1 MRRPLRAFP
10 LGAALLSAAC
20 SGHGLT
26 LRPSARPAD
35 PALLL
40 SCARNV
46 AAERGLGEVT
56 MSAEPMQ
63 LQAKSAVDVSAAA
76 ERSTTPSYD
85 VLTVQLSHAKQ
96 GVKML
101 VGGASYALRQLRGAS
116 IGSSAAK
123 TEWVG
128 TQPSERVALAR
139 DAVLSQCGTL
149 GN

>member
-1 MRRPLRAFP
+1 MRRPLRAFT
-10 LGAALLSAAC
+10 LGASLLSAAC
-20 SGHGLT
+20 AGHGLT
-26 LRPSARPAD
+26 FRPTARPAD

-46 AAERGLGEVT
+46 ASERGLGEIT

-63 LQAKSAVDVSAAA
+63 LQAKSAVDVSAGA
-76 ERSTTPSYD
+76 ERAATPSYD
-85 VLTVQLSHAKQ
+85 VLTVQLSRAKQ
-96 GVKML
+96 GVRML
-101 VGGASYALRQLRGAS
+101 VGGASYALRQLRGGS

-128 TQPSERVALAR
+128 TPPSERVALAR